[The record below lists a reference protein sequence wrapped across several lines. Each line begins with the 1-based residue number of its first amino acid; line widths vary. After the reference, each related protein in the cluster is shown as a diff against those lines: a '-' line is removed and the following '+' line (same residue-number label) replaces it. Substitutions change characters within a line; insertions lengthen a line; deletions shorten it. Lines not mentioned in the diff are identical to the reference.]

1 MKRIG
6 LVCVILL
13 GLLAGQV
20 FSGQT
25 PQTLVEETSQLMLD
39 KLRQEKE
46 VVKADPKR
54 IYELVDEIVI
64 PHFDFE
70 YMSQMVLAK
79 YWRRASDKQRV
90 AFTEEFKQL
99 LVRTYATSLNEY
111 SDQKIIYLPFRAG
124 KDESQAMVRTE
135 IEQPGGFPIPI
146 DYRLHQSASEW
157 KVFDV
162 VIDGVSLVTNYR
174 SSFAKEI
181 RQAGLDGLIDTLS
194 KRNQEA
200 GG

>member
-6 LVCVILL
+6 LVCVVLL

-20 FSGQT
+20 FSSQT
-25 PQTLVEETSQLMLD
+25 PQALVEETSQLMLD

-46 VVKADPKR
+46 VVTADPKR
-54 IYELVDEIVI
+54 INELVNEIVI

-79 YWRRASDKQRV
+79 YWRRASDKQRA

-111 SDQKIIYLPFRAG
+111 SDQEIIYLPFRAG
-124 KDESQAMVRTE
+124 KDASQAMVRTE

-146 DYRLHQSASEW
+146 DYRLRQNSSEW

-181 RQAGLDGLIDTLS
+181 RQAGLDSLIDTLS